1 MKTQRALL
9 SLVLIAVTIGTIWAL
24 SARAPRYHGRTLT
37 SWLRQCSDTPLNET
51 QRLQEAQNAI
61 RAIGAKDAL
70 PRLLN
75 LVETTDDPVSLWL
88 IAKTD
93 KYRTR
98 FLRWKSSE
106 QDSYDDWQRSRWHSA
121 EDFQQLGIAGFEV
134 LGTNAAPAV
143 AELTKLLNNKEHAFV
158 AVRSL
163 VAIGTPAEQSVV
175 QALTNQST
183 EVRYFA
189 TQQFAWVTDD
199 DQVYLAKMRECL
211 KDADGSVRFAAV
223 QGIGVQAQAPDL
235 AITLL
240 LEALR
245 DKQDT
250 VASSAAKF
258 LANFGTN
265 AERAFPDLSDAVE
278 HGSPNTVYQA
288 LKTLVAIAP
297 AKALPIVFDNFR
309 SADSHRRRISAEL
322 LNHYPATNSE
332 IRAAIQ
338 QSATDPDPA
347 LARRAK
353 ELITKKY
360 QSEHPMESR
369 FSDDPSY
376 EGKRLGDWLKMHDAE
391 GQLSE
396 AATNAIH
403 HLGTDAIPALLQ
415 RLTYLQPPFGLRT
428 PEVNQVH
435 MDGVRGLIA
444 LGDESVPA
452 LPALQALMDS
462 TNQYTVLLAMVCTL
476 GTGTNA
482 IPILAKGL
490 TNQFAEVRSEAAH
503 NLVEGIAVRF
513 PGRRQEIRPLLVKL
527 LNDPDP
533 DVRGSVKG
541 DLQEIDFSSAA
552 RPGIK

>member
-9 SLVLIAVTIGTIWAL
+9 SLVLIAVTIGTML
-24 SARAPRYHGRTLT
+24 TLFSQVSRHGGRSLT
-37 SWLRQCSDTPLNET
+37 SWLQQCYDTPLNET
-51 QRLQEAQNAI
+51 HRLQQAQAAI
-61 RAIGAKDAL
+61 HAIGTKNVL
-70 PRLLN
+70 PELLK
-75 LVETTDDPVSLWL
+75 LVEAREDPVSTW
-88 IAKTD
+88 IIKQSD
-93 KYRTR
+93 KLRAD
-98 FLRWKSSE
+98 FLH
-106 QDSYDDWQRSRWHSA
+106 WHSA
-121 EDFQQLGIAGFEV
+121 EDFQQLGIAGFEA

-143 AELTKLLNNKEHAFV
+143 AELTKLLNDQERAFV
-158 AVRSL
+158 AVRCL
-163 VAIGTPAEQSVV
+163 VAIGTPAEQSVA
-175 QALTNQST
+175 QALTNQSV

-223 QGIGVQAQAPDL
+223 QGIGVQTQAPDL
-235 AITLL
+235 AIPLL

-245 DKQDT
+245 DKQDA

-265 AERAFPDLSDAVE
+265 AEQAFPDLSNAVE
-278 HGSPNTVYQA
+278 HGSPNTIYQA

-322 LNHYPATNSE
+322 LNQYPATNSE

-360 QSEHPMESR
+360 QAEHPMESR

-376 EGKRLGDWLKMHDAE
+376 EGKRLGDWLKMRDAE
-391 GQLSE
+391 GQLSQ

-415 RLTYLQPPFGLRT
+415 RLTYLQPPYGLRT
-428 PEVNQVH
+428 PEVNQVR

-444 LGDESVPA
+444 LGDESLPA
-452 LPALQALMDS
+452 LPALQELMDS
-462 TNQYTVLLAMVCTL
+462 TNQDTVLFAMVCTL

-490 TNQFAEVRSEAAH
+490 TNQFAEIRSEAAH
-503 NLVEGIAVRF
+503 NLVENIAVRF
-513 PGRRQEIRPLLVKL
+513 PGRRQEIMLLLVKL

-533 DVRGSVKG
+533 DVRASVKG

-552 RPGIK
+552 QAGIK